1 MIELLLGLVLFL
13 GVHSLR
19 VFAPE
24 WRAGMLSN
32 LGEKK
37 FKGLVS
43 IASLVGFVLIIH
55 GYGLARLTPQVLWIP
70 PVATRH
76 LAVLLMLFAMIFL
89 VATYVPGNHIK
100 QRLHHPMVV
109 SVKVWSVAHL
119 LANGMAADVLL
130 FGSFLGWAVLDF
142 RAARQRDRAAQAVTV
157 EPKLVEAK
165 PATLKATVITIVV
178 GAGLWLG
185 FLTYLHLKLFGVSP
199 LGTISKIGAMGS

>member
-76 LAVLLMLFAMIFL
+76 IAVLLMLFAMIFL

-100 QRLHHPMVV
+100 ARLHHPMVV
-109 SVKVWSVAHL
+109 SVKVWSIAHL
-119 LANGMAADVLL
+119 IANGMAADVLL

-142 RAARQRDRAAQAVTV
+142 RAARQRDRAAASPPIETKGV
-157 EPKLVEAK
+157 EKK
-165 PATLKATVITIVV
+165 PATLLATIMTIVI
-178 GAGLWLG
+178 GTGLW
-185 FLTYLHLKLFGVSP
+185 FSFVTYLHLKLFGVSP
-199 LGTISKIGAMGS
+199 LGTVAAMTS